1 MGRDL
6 CLPATV
12 EATQCAPPKHLS
24 GTPLE
29 KPVQGPFPP
38 IKTGVSGGCFR
49 RVGQAGA
56 VSDVELHTYFS
67 RTFRDQDELLA
78 WAEDERN
85 AHQAEAW
92 S

>member
-1 MGRDL
+1 M
-6 CLPATV
+6 
-12 EATQCAPPKHLS
+12 
-24 GTPLE
+24 
-29 KPVQGPFPP
+29 
-38 IKTGVSGGCFR
+38 KTGVSGGCFR